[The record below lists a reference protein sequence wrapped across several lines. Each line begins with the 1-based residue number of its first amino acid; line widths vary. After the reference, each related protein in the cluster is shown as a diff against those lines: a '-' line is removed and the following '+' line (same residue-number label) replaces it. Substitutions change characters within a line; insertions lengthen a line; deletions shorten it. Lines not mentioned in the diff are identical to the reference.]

1 MEATMTTDLIETG
14 VPVQPVRTDHLQE
27 MLARHRPGR
36 AKLALAAFSIL
47 ALAIAIVYT
56 IGGTR

>member
-1 MEATMTTDLIETG
+1 MRTLIETEG
-14 VPVQPVRTDHLQE
+14 VGVRVGRTDHLEE

-47 ALAIAIVYT
+47 ALALAIVYT